1 MYSQSI
7 KHVSLYGP
15 NQHNNT
21 RKRLKHPDIDRVDI
35 EIYNNN
41 NSIVVL
47 SGDNR
52 LFINL
57 KNTNPR
63 DYTIDLHFKSLN
75 EIYGRTYKKFISDIQ
90 YHNNMIEFEITPIY
104 ANTPRDLYDMSY
116 DDNQNNIIW
125 LDKTYN
131 FGLINESIIQC
142 FKFKIYFTEL
152 GCKKI
157 EKFLVD

>member
-21 RKRLKHPDIDRVDI
+21 GKRLKNPDIDKV
-35 EIYNNN
+35 EIYINNEN
-41 NSIVVL
+41 ESKLL

-52 LFINL
+52 LFLNL
-57 KNTNPR
+57 KNINPR
-63 DYTIDLHFKSLN
+63 DYTIDLHFKSIN
-75 EIYGRTYKKFISDIQ
+75 KIDGRTYKKFVSDIK
-90 YHNNMIEFEITPIY
+90 YNKNMIVFEINPIY
-104 ANTPRDLYDMSY
+104 AINPTELYNMSY

-125 LDKTYN
+125 LDKTYSLDLLN
-131 FGLINESIIQC
+131 ITK
-142 FKFKIYFTEL
+142 FKFKVYFTEI

-157 EKFLVD
+157 ERFLVD